1 MKTYSFLLHSNK
13 VYSIKFTV
21 RSYKKLYE
29 SKKSL
34 RSIVKKIKFAGYMDI
49 FANIFAY
56 DFLTNAFIASILS
69 GITCGIV
76 GSYIVTRRI
85 VFLSSGITHASFGGL
100 GIALYAGIN
109 PILGA
114 LSFAALSSIGIEF
127 ASRRG
132 RMREDSVVGIIWS
145 FGMAIGALFMS
156 LRPGYATDLT
166 SYLFG
171 NILLVTRTDIVWLGI
186 VASLLVIATLIWL
199 RKIMY
204 ITFDEEYAASQGINI
219 SMVAYI
225 MAVVIAVVIV
235 LSIKVMGIIL
245 LLSLITIPTVIAN
258 SITKDYKQITLISTV
273 IAVVGNICGFILSY
287 EYDIPTGS
295 CIIFILILLLIG
307 VKLLT
312 LRKSRVKHT

>member
-1 MKTYSFLLHSNK
+1 M
-13 VYSIKFTV
+13 SI
-21 RSYKKLYE
+21 
-29 SKKSL
+29 
-34 RSIVKKIKFAGYMDI
+34 I
-49 FANIFAY
+49 ANIFEY

-76 GSYIVTRRI
+76 GSYTVTRRI

-100 GIALYAGIN
+100 GIALYAGID
-109 PILGA
+109 PLLGA
-114 LSFAALSSIGIEF
+114 LTFASASSVGIEF

-132 RMREDSVVGIIWS
+132 GIREDSVVGIIWS
-145 FGMAIGALFMS
+145 MGMAIGALFMS

-171 NILLVTRTDIVWLGI
+171 NILLVTPQNILWLTI
-186 VASLLVIATLIWL
+186 LTVMLIIGSILWL
-199 RKIMY
+199 RRLMY
-204 ITFDEEYAASQGINI
+204 ITFDEEYAKSQGVNTSLI
-219 SMVAYI
+219 AYI
-225 MAVVIAVVIV
+225 MAIVIAIAIV

-258 SITKDYKQITLISTV
+258 DITKDFKLITPLSAI
-273 IAVVGNICGFILSY
+273 IAVVGNVVGFILSY

-295 CIIFILILLLIG
+295 CIIFILVMLLIG

-312 LRKSRVKHT
+312 LWHRRATTL

>member
-1 MKTYSFLLHSNK
+1 M
-13 VYSIKFTV
+13 SI
-21 RSYKKLYE
+21 
-29 SKKSL
+29 
-34 RSIVKKIKFAGYMDI
+34 I
-49 FANIFAY
+49 ANIFEY

-100 GIALYAGIN
+100 GIALYAGID
-109 PILGA
+109 PLLGA
-114 LSFAALSSIGIEF
+114 LSFASISSIGIEF

-132 RMREDSVVGIIWS
+132 GIREDSVVGIIWS
-145 FGMAIGALFMS
+145 MGMAIGALFMS

-171 NILLVTRTDIVWLGI
+171 NILLVTPQDIQWLTILMVALIFGSIVWLRR
-186 VASLLVIATLIWL
+186 L
-199 RKIMY
+199 MY
-204 ITFDEEYAASQGINI
+204 ITFDEEYAKSQGINTSLI
-219 SMVAYI
+219 AYI
-225 MAVVIAVVIV
+225 MAVVVAIAIV

-258 SITKDYKQITLISTV
+258 FITKDFRLITPLSAI
-273 IAVVGNICGFILSY
+273 IAVLGNVMGFILSY
-287 EYDIPTGS
+287 EYDIPIGS
-295 CIIFILILLLIG
+295 CIIFILVTLLIG

-312 LRKSRVKHT
+312 LWHRRATTL

>member
-1 MKTYSFLLHSNK
+1 M
-13 VYSIKFTV
+13 
-21 RSYKKLYE
+21 RSY
-29 SKKSL
+29 SKGM
-34 RSIVKKIKFAGYMDI
+34 SII
-49 FANIFAY
+49 ANIFEY

-100 GIALYAGIN
+100 GIALYAGID
-109 PILGA
+109 PLLGA
-114 LSFAALSSIGIEF
+114 LSFASVSSIGIEF

-132 RMREDSVVGIIWS
+132 GIREDSVVGIIWS
-145 FGMAIGALFMS
+145 MGMAIGALFMS

-171 NILLVTRTDIVWLGI
+171 NILLVTPENILWLGI
-186 VASLLVIATLIWL
+186 LTAVLIIGSVVWL
-199 RKIMY
+199 RRLMY
-204 ITFDEEYAASQGINI
+204 ITFDEEYAKSQGINTTLV
-219 SMVAYI
+219 SYI
-225 MAVVIAVVIV
+225 MAIVIAISIV

-258 SITKDYKQITLISTV
+258 AITKDFKLITPLSAI
-273 IAVVGNICGFILSY
+273 IAVVGNIVGFILSY

-295 CIIFILILLLIG
+295 CIIFILVMLLIG

-312 LRKSRVKHT
+312 LWHRRATTL

>member
-1 MKTYSFLLHSNK
+1 M
-13 VYSIKFTV
+13 SI
-21 RSYKKLYE
+21 
-29 SKKSL
+29 
-34 RSIVKKIKFAGYMDI
+34 I
-49 FANIFAY
+49 ANIFEY

-100 GIALYAGIN
+100 GIALYAGID
-109 PILGA
+109 PLLGA
-114 LSFAALSSIGIEF
+114 LTFASASSVGIEF

-132 RMREDSVVGIIWS
+132 GIREDSVVGIIWS
-145 FGMAIGALFMS
+145 MGMAIGALFMS

-171 NILLVTRTDIVWLGI
+171 NILLVTPQNI
-186 VASLLVIATLIWL
+186 IWL
-199 RKIMY
+199 TILTVVLIVGSILWLRRLMY
-204 ITFDEEYAASQGINI
+204 ITFDEEYAKSQGINTTLV
-219 SMVAYI
+219 SYI
-225 MAVVIAVVIV
+225 MAVVIAISIV

-258 SITKDYKQITLISTV
+258 DITKDFKLITPLSAI
-273 IAVVGNICGFILSY
+273 IAVVGNVVGFILSY

-295 CIIFILILLLIG
+295 CIIFILVMLLIG

-312 LRKSRVKHT
+312 LWHRRATTL

>member
-1 MKTYSFLLHSNK
+1 M
-13 VYSIKFTV
+13 SI
-21 RSYKKLYE
+21 
-29 SKKSL
+29 
-34 RSIVKKIKFAGYMDI
+34 I
-49 FANIFAY
+49 ANIFEY

-100 GIALYAGIN
+100 GIALYAGID
-109 PILGA
+109 PLLGA
-114 LSFAALSSIGIEF
+114 LSFASVSSVGIEF

-132 RMREDSVVGIIWS
+132 GIREDSVVGIIWS
-145 FGMAIGALFMS
+145 IGMAIGALFMS

-171 NILLVTRTDIVWLGI
+171 NILLVTPENIVWLSILTVVLIIGS
-186 VASLLVIATLIWL
+186 VIWL
-199 RKIMY
+199 RRLMY
-204 ITFDEEYAASQGINI
+204 ITFDEEYAKSQGINT
-219 SMVAYI
+219 SLVAYI
-225 MAVVIAVVIV
+225 MAVVIAISIV

-258 SITKDYKQITLISTV
+258 TVTKNFRLITPLSAI
-273 IAVVGNICGFILSY
+273 IAVVGNVLGFILSY

-295 CIIFILILLLIG
+295 CIIFILVLLLIA

-312 LRKSRVKHT
+312 LWHRRATTL

>member
-1 MKTYSFLLHSNK
+1 M
-13 VYSIKFTV
+13 SI
-21 RSYKKLYE
+21 
-29 SKKSL
+29 
-34 RSIVKKIKFAGYMDI
+34 I
-49 FANIFAY
+49 ANIFEY

-100 GIALYAGIN
+100 GIALYTGID
-109 PILGA
+109 PLLGA
-114 LSFAALSSIGIEF
+114 LTFASASSVGIEF

-132 RMREDSVVGIIWS
+132 GIREDSVVGIIWS
-145 FGMAIGALFMS
+145 MGMAIGALFMS

-171 NILLVTRTDIVWLGI
+171 NILLVTPQNI
-186 VASLLVIATLIWL
+186 IWL
-199 RKIMY
+199 TILTVVLIVGSILWLRRLMY
-204 ITFDEEYAASQGINI
+204 ITFDEEYAKSQGINTTLV
-219 SMVAYI
+219 SYI
-225 MAVVIAVVIV
+225 MAVVIAISIV

-245 LLSLITIPTVIAN
+245 LLSLITIPPVIAN
-258 SITKDYKQITLISTV
+258 DITKDFKLITPLSAI
-273 IAVVGNICGFILSY
+273 IAVVGNVVGFILSY

-295 CIIFILILLLIG
+295 CIIFILVMLLIG

-312 LRKSRVKHT
+312 LWHRRATTL

>member
-1 MKTYSFLLHSNK
+1 M
-13 VYSIKFTV
+13 
-21 RSYKKLYE
+21 RSY
-29 SKKSL
+29 SNGM
-34 RSIVKKIKFAGYMDI
+34 SII
-49 FANIFAY
+49 ANIFEY

-100 GIALYAGIN
+100 GIALYAGID
-109 PILGA
+109 PLLGA
-114 LSFAALSSIGIEF
+114 LSFASISSVGIEF

-132 RMREDSVVGIIWS
+132 GIREDSVVGIIWS
-145 FGMAIGALFMS
+145 MGMAIGALFMS

-171 NILLVTRTDIVWLGI
+171 NILLVTPQNILWLSILTVVLITGSI
-186 VASLLVIATLIWL
+186 IWL
-199 RKIMY
+199 RRLMY
-204 ITFDEEYAASQGINI
+204 ITFDEEYAKSQGVNTTLV
-219 SMVAYI
+219 SYI
-225 MAVVIAVVIV
+225 MAVVIAISIV

-258 SITKDYKQITLISTV
+258 DITKDFKLITPLSAI
-273 IAVVGNICGFILSY
+273 IAVVGNVMGFILSY

-295 CIIFILILLLIG
+295 CIIFILVVVLIG

-312 LRKSRVKHT
+312 LLQK

>member
-1 MKTYSFLLHSNK
+1 M
-13 VYSIKFTV
+13 SI
-21 RSYKKLYE
+21 
-29 SKKSL
+29 
-34 RSIVKKIKFAGYMDI
+34 I
-49 FANIFAY
+49 ANIFEY

-100 GIALYAGIN
+100 GIALYAGID
-109 PILGA
+109 PLLGA
-114 LSFAALSSIGIEF
+114 LSFASISSVGIEF

-132 RMREDSVVGIIWS
+132 GIREDSVVGIIWS
-145 FGMAIGALFMS
+145 MGMAIGALFMS

-171 NILLVTRTDIVWLGI
+171 NILLVTPQNIVWLSI
-186 VASLLVIATLIWL
+186 LTAVLIIGSILWL
-199 RKIMY
+199 RRLMY
-204 ITFDEEYAASQGINI
+204 ITFDEEYAKSQGINT
-219 SMVAYI
+219 SLVSYI
-225 MAVVIAVVIV
+225 MAVVIAISIV

-258 SITKDYKQITLISTV
+258 DITKDYKMITPLSAI
-273 IAVVGNICGFILSY
+273 IAVVGNVMGFILSY

-295 CIIFILILLLIG
+295 CIIFILVVLLIG

-312 LRKSRVKHT
+312 LLHRRATTL

>member
-1 MKTYSFLLHSNK
+1 MKTYSLLFHHNNLLSIFRCEVTKSYTK
-13 VYSIKFTV
+13 V
-21 RSYKKLYE
+21 
-29 SKKSL
+29 KKSFH
-34 RSIVKKIKFAGYMDI
+34 SITKKSKFAGYMDI
-49 FANIFAY
+49 IANIFAY

-114 LSFAALSSIGIEF
+114 LSFAALSSVGIEF

-132 RMREDSVVGIIWS
+132 HIREDSVVGIIWS
-145 FGMAIGALFMS
+145 LGMAIGALFMS

-171 NILLVTRTDIVWLGI
+171 NILLVTPTDNLWLGI
-186 VASLLVIATLIWL
+186 ITVALIVGAFIWL
-199 RKIMY
+199 RKLMY
-204 ITFDEEYAASQGINI
+204 ITFDEEYAKSQGINTTL
-219 SMVAYI
+219 VAYI

-235 LSIKVMGIIL
+235 LSIKIMGIIL

-258 SITKDYKQITLISTV
+258 DITKDFRLITPLSAI
-273 IAVVGNICGFILSY
+273 IAVIGNIAGFILSY
-287 EYDIPTGS
+287 EYDVPTGS
-295 CIIFILILLLIG
+295 CIIFILVVMLIG
-307 VKLLT
+307 IKLLT
-312 LRKSRVKHT
+312 LRRSRV

>member
-1 MKTYSFLLHSNK
+1 M
-13 VYSIKFTV
+13 
-21 RSYKKLYE
+21 RSY
-29 SKKSL
+29 SKGM
-34 RSIVKKIKFAGYMDI
+34 SII
-49 FANIFAY
+49 ANIFEY

-100 GIALYAGIN
+100 GIALYAGID
-109 PILGA
+109 PLLGA
-114 LSFAALSSIGIEF
+114 LSFASVSSISIEF

-132 RMREDSVVGIIWS
+132 GIREDSVVGIIWS
-145 FGMAIGALFMS
+145 MGMAIGALFMS

-171 NILLVTRTDIVWLGI
+171 NILLVTPENIVWLGI
-186 VASLLVIATLIWL
+186 LTAVLIIGSVVWL
-199 RKIMY
+199 RRLMY
-204 ITFDEEYAASQGINI
+204 ITFDEEYAKSQSINTTLV
-219 SMVAYI
+219 SYI
-225 MAVVIAVVIV
+225 MAIVIAISIV

-258 SITKDYKQITLISTV
+258 AITKDFKLITPLSAI
-273 IAVVGNICGFILSY
+273 IAVVGNIVGFILSY

-295 CIIFILILLLIG
+295 CIIFILVMLLIG

-312 LRKSRVKHT
+312 LWHRRATTL

>member
-1 MKTYSFLLHSNK
+1 M
-13 VYSIKFTV
+13 SI
-21 RSYKKLYE
+21 
-29 SKKSL
+29 
-34 RSIVKKIKFAGYMDI
+34 I
-49 FANIFAY
+49 ANIFEY

-100 GIALYAGIN
+100 GIALYAGID
-109 PILGA
+109 PLLGA
-114 LSFAALSSIGIEF
+114 LSFASISSIGIEF

-132 RMREDSVVGIIWS
+132 GIREDSVVGIIWS
-145 FGMAIGALFMS
+145 MGMAIGALFMS

-171 NILLVTRTDIVWLGI
+171 NILLVTPQDIQWLTILMVALIFGSIVWLRR
-186 VASLLVIATLIWL
+186 L
-199 RKIMY
+199 MY
-204 ITFDEEYAASQGINI
+204 ITFDEEYAKSQGINTSLI
-219 SMVAYI
+219 AYI
-225 MAVVIAVVIV
+225 MAVVVAIAIV

-258 SITKDYKQITLISTV
+258 FITKDFRLITPLSAI
-273 IAVVGNICGFILSY
+273 IAVVGNVMGFILSY

-295 CIIFILILLLIG
+295 CIIFILITLLIG

-312 LRKSRVKHT
+312 LWHRRATTL

>member
-1 MKTYSFLLHSNK
+1 M
-13 VYSIKFTV
+13 
-21 RSYKKLYE
+21 RSY
-29 SKKSL
+29 SNGM
-34 RSIVKKIKFAGYMDI
+34 SII
-49 FANIFAY
+49 ANIFEY

-100 GIALYAGIN
+100 GIALYAGID
-109 PILGA
+109 PLLGA
-114 LSFAALSSIGIEF
+114 LSFASVSSVGIEF

-132 RMREDSVVGIIWS
+132 GIREDSVVGIIWS
-145 FGMAIGALFMS
+145 MGMAIGALFMS

-171 NILLVTRTDIVWLGI
+171 NILLVTPENIVWLSI
-186 VASLLVIATLIWL
+186 LTVVLIIGSVVWL
-199 RKIMY
+199 RRLMY
-204 ITFDEEYAASQGINI
+204 ITFDEEYAKSQGINT
-219 SMVAYI
+219 SLVAYI
-225 MAVVIAVVIV
+225 MAVVIAISIV

-258 SITKDYKQITLISTV
+258 TVTKNFRLITPLSAI
-273 IAVVGNICGFILSY
+273 IAVVGNVLGFILSY

-295 CIIFILILLLIG
+295 CIIFILVLLLIA

-312 LRKSRVKHT
+312 LWHRRATTL

>member
-1 MKTYSFLLHSNK
+1 M
-13 VYSIKFTV
+13 
-21 RSYKKLYE
+21 RSY
-29 SKKSL
+29 SNGMN
-34 RSIVKKIKFAGYMDI
+34 II
-49 FANIFAY
+49 ANIFEY

-100 GIALYAGIN
+100 GIALYAGID
-109 PILGA
+109 PLLGA
-114 LSFAALSSIGIEF
+114 LTFASASSIGIEF

-132 RMREDSVVGIIWS
+132 SIREDSVVGIIWS
-145 FGMAIGALFMS
+145 MGMAIGALFMS

-171 NILLVTRTDIVWLGI
+171 NILLVTPQNIIWLSI
-186 VASLLVIATLIWL
+186 LTVALIIGSIIWL
-199 RKIMY
+199 RRLMY
-204 ITFDEEYAASQGINI
+204 ITFDEEYAKSQGINTTR
-219 SMVAYI
+219 VAYI
-225 MAVVIAVVIV
+225 MAVVIAISIV

-258 SITKDYKQITLISTV
+258 DITKDFKMITPLSAI
-273 IAVVGNICGFILSY
+273 IAVVGNIAGFILSY

-295 CIIFILILLLIG
+295 CIIFILVVLLII

-312 LRKSRVKHT
+312 LWHRRATTL

>member
-1 MKTYSFLLHSNK
+1 M
-13 VYSIKFTV
+13 
-21 RSYKKLYE
+21 
-29 SKKSL
+29 KKSFH
-34 RSIVKKIKFAGYMDI
+34 SITKKSKFAGYMDI
-49 FANIFAY
+49 IANIFAY

-114 LSFAALSSIGIEF
+114 LSFAALSSVGIEF

-132 RMREDSVVGIIWS
+132 HIREDSVVGIIWS
-145 FGMAIGALFMS
+145 LGMAIGALFMS

-171 NILLVTRTDIVWLGI
+171 NILLVTPTDNLWLGI
-186 VASLLVIATLIWL
+186 ITVALIVGAFIWL
-199 RKIMY
+199 RKLMY
-204 ITFDEEYAASQGINI
+204 ITFDEEYAKSQGINATL
-219 SMVAYI
+219 VAYI

-235 LSIKVMGIIL
+235 LSIKIMGIIL

-258 SITKDYKQITLISTV
+258 DITKDFRLITPLSAI
-273 IAVVGNICGFILSY
+273 IAVIGNIAGFILSY
-287 EYDIPTGS
+287 EYDVPTGS
-295 CIIFILILLLIG
+295 CIIFILVVMLIG
-307 VKLLT
+307 IKLLT
-312 LRKSRVKHT
+312 LRRSRV

>member
-1 MKTYSFLLHSNK
+1 M
-13 VYSIKFTV
+13 
-21 RSYKKLYE
+21 RSY
-29 SKKSL
+29 SNGMN
-34 RSIVKKIKFAGYMDI
+34 II
-49 FANIFAY
+49 ANIFEY

-100 GIALYAGIN
+100 GIALYAGID
-109 PILGA
+109 PLLGA
-114 LSFAALSSIGIEF
+114 LTFASASSIGIEF

-132 RMREDSVVGIIWS
+132 SIREDSVVGIIWS
-145 FGMAIGALFMS
+145 MGMAIGALFMS

-171 NILLVTRTDIVWLGI
+171 NILLVTPQNIIWLSI
-186 VASLLVIATLIWL
+186 LTVALIIGSIIWL
-199 RKIMY
+199 RRLMY
-204 ITFDEEYAASQGINI
+204 ITFDEEYAKSQGINTTL
-219 SMVAYI
+219 VAYI
-225 MAVVIAVVIV
+225 MAVVIAISIV

-258 SITKDYKQITLISTV
+258 DITKDFKMITPLSAI
-273 IAVVGNICGFILSY
+273 IAVVGNIAGFILSY

-295 CIIFILILLLIG
+295 CIIFILVVLLII

-312 LRKSRVKHT
+312 LWHRRATTL

>member
-1 MKTYSFLLHSNK
+1 M
-13 VYSIKFTV
+13 
-21 RSYKKLYE
+21 RSY
-29 SKKSL
+29 
-34 RSIVKKIKFAGYMDI
+34 RNGMSII
-49 FANIFAY
+49 ANIFEY

-100 GIALYAGIN
+100 GIALYAGLD
-109 PILGA
+109 PLVGA
-114 LSFAALSSIGIEF
+114 LSFASISSVGIEF

-132 RMREDSVVGIIWS
+132 GIREDSVVGIIWS
-145 FGMAIGALFMS
+145 MGMAIGALFMS
-156 LRPGYATDLT
+156 LRPGYASDLT

-171 NILLVTRTDIVWLGI
+171 NILLVTPQNILWLAILTAVLIIGSIVWLRR
-186 VASLLVIATLIWL
+186 L
-199 RKIMY
+199 MY
-204 ITFDEEYAASQGINI
+204 ITFDEEYAKSQGINTSLI
-219 SMVAYI
+219 AYI
-225 MAVVIAVVIV
+225 MAVVIAISIV

-258 SITKDYKQITLISTV
+258 AITKDFRLITPLSAI
-273 IAVVGNICGFILSY
+273 IAVVGNIFGFILSY

-295 CIIFILILLLIG
+295 CIIFILVMLLIG

-312 LRKSRVKHT
+312 LWHRRATTL

>member
-1 MKTYSFLLHSNK
+1 M
-13 VYSIKFTV
+13 
-21 RSYKKLYE
+21 RSY
-29 SKKSL
+29 SNGM
-34 RSIVKKIKFAGYMDI
+34 SII
-49 FANIFAY
+49 ANIFEY

-100 GIALYAGIN
+100 GIALYAGID
-109 PILGA
+109 PLLGA
-114 LSFAALSSIGIEF
+114 LSFASVSSVGIEF

-132 RMREDSVVGIIWS
+132 GIREDSVVGIIWS
-145 FGMAIGALFMS
+145 MGMAIGALFMS

-171 NILLVTRTDIVWLGI
+171 NILLVTPENIVWLSILTVVLIIGS
-186 VASLLVIATLIWL
+186 VIWL
-199 RKIMY
+199 RRLMY
-204 ITFDEEYAASQGINI
+204 ITFDEEYAKSQGINT
-219 SMVAYI
+219 SLVAYI
-225 MAVVIAVVIV
+225 MAVVIAISIV

-258 SITKDYKQITLISTV
+258 TVTKNFRLITPLSAI
-273 IAVVGNICGFILSY
+273 IAVVGNVLGFILSY

-295 CIIFILILLLIG
+295 CIIFILVLLLIA

-312 LRKSRVKHT
+312 LWHRRATTL